1 VDRAPAGGEAVY
13 RLTTHV
19 GHGKDTQVA
28 DGGIQFRGDRGPES
42 GDLPAHGPA
51 DLRHHPE

>member
-28 DGGIQFRGDRGPES
+28 GGGIQ
-42 GDLPAHGPA
+42 
-51 DLRHHPE
+51 DLRHPRNDTAS